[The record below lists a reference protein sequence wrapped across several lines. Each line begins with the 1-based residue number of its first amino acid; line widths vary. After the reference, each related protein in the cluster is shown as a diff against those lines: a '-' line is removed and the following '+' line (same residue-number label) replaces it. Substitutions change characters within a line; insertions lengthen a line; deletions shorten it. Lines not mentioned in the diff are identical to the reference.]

1 MSDQRVCAT
10 CSPRGVLMQAMTGR
24 GLLSDGKEEG
34 ASLGSP
40 APSHR
45 HKRPQLYLPYRGSCL
60 STLAPG
66 PEGPPSPTPRTS
78 PLVPN
83 DDAHSSLPW
92 ATLPYLSQ
100 LFDPVR
106 HDATQSCRCFSVIS
120 S

>member
-45 HKRPQLYLPYRGSCL
+45 HKRPQLYLPYPDSCL

-66 PEGPPSPTPRTS
+66 PEAPPCLPVRNTAHVAPCSQRRRPLIS
-78 PLVPN
+78 PLGHP
-83 DDAHSSLPW
+83 P
-92 ATLPYLSQ
+92 
-100 LFDPVR
+100 
-106 HDATQSCRCFSVIS
+106 IS
-120 S
+120 ITTIRPRQA